1 MMLNTSHIVIIW
13 FVLSALWGFLMWKLI
28 HGNHTLF
35 RTLRPVLITVWVTC
49 AAVLFMHTDL
59 LSDDA
64 HRYRWD
70 GWVAAHGLDP
80 YSAAPT
86 DVSLEHLAHANAGV
100 RYPADINN
108 NTLKTIYPP
117 ASQLV
122 FRICVAA
129 GGTSPLGFKAAW
141 VGVCLVL
148 VLLTLW
154 LIWNNVVLSTLYLS
168 IIASPIVLLHGFMD
182 IHVDILMALAAALA
196 IALLH
201 RSTMISMA
209 AQGLLGIAIS
219 MKYLPVVLVPH
230 FITYNNVRLRA
241 IIQRLAII
249 IAAVGVM
256 YLPYVGSDVLGSL
269 GVFAAAWQANS
280 FLASIGNNVM
290 QPASTRLALMAIAVL
305 GLMLILMRYRSKP
318 EWAAGL
324 MVMLV
329 LLCSP
334 VVHPWYLALPLVLL
348 LIAPMRSTIVWTITM
363 SIYGLTYQMY
373 KGNGVWFDNP
383 IALALE
389 YVPVFMAFAVDIYR
403 GPLLL
408 GDEQRAGVATSVDG

>member
-1 MMLNTSHIVIIW
+1 
-13 FVLSALWGFLMWKLI
+13 
-28 HGNHTLF
+28 
-35 RTLRPVLITVWVTC
+35 
-49 AAVLFMHTDL
+49 
-59 LSDDA
+59 
-64 HRYRWD
+64 
-70 GWVAAHGLDP
+70 
-80 YSAAPT
+80 
-86 DVSLEHLAHANAGV
+86 
-100 RYPADINN
+100 
-108 NTLKTIYPP
+108 
-117 ASQLV
+117 
-122 FRICVAA
+122 
-129 GGTSPLGFKAAW
+129 
-141 VGVCLVL
+141 VCLVL

-168 IIASPIVLLHGFMD
+168 IIASPILLLHGFMD

-408 GDEQRAGVATSVDG
+408 GDEQRAGVATNVDG

>member
-1 MMLNTSHIVIIW
+1 
-13 FVLSALWGFLMWKLI
+13 
-28 HGNHTLF
+28 
-35 RTLRPVLITVWVTC
+35 
-49 AAVLFMHTDL
+49 
-59 LSDDA
+59 
-64 HRYRWD
+64 
-70 GWVAAHGLDP
+70 
-80 YSAAPT
+80 
-86 DVSLEHLAHANAGV
+86 
-100 RYPADINN
+100 
-108 NTLKTIYPP
+108 
-117 ASQLV
+117 V

-168 IIASPIVLLHGFMD
+168 IIASPILLLHGFMD
-182 IHVDILMALAAALA
+182 IHVDILMALAAGLA

-280 FLASIGNNVM
+280 FLAWIGNSIL
-290 QPASTRLALMAIAVL
+290 QPAVTRVVLLGGAVL
-305 GLMLILMRYRSKP
+305 GIVLIQLRYRAHPSFAAALSVMLI
-318 EWAAGL
+318 
-324 MVMLV
+324 

-389 YVPVFMAFAVDIYR
+389 YVPVFVAFAVDIYR